1 MGVKFL
7 EQLLHGGYETHFDY
21 SHRNMFH
28 GFLTQN
34 ACSSE
39 LTNLVFGCKR
49 RKRGDIV
56 MKKSHF
62 TLSAL
67 SVTIVMVLLLGI
79 AVQEGQ
85 SQPPPVGA
93 PVVREGAFAMKL
105 AEALNMGQ
113 PSSETEAESMLG
125 GAGIA
130 PRNGW
135 MADYPVTP
143 DIIGELRDSVVYAVQ
158 AKTISVDQDA
168 ALKTLEDVQTG
179 MNISVN
185 PGPAGPPEVSS
196 EGTTESSYPDQ
207 TVINDYYSN
216 EGPPIVTYYAPPPDY
231 YYLYGWVP
239 YPFWWGGFWFGGFF
253 ILNDFHR
260 HFRDHDHGFF
270 VSNHFND
277 VRANRVFRV
286 DPVNRYRGRTFA
298 GIGAPR
304 ANTFINTG
312 VQRAPER
319 IFNRDRSFGPRS
331 GTNTLRSQS
340 AATGVVRQPSTSTR
354 RAANPFAASRVYS
367 SPPGGRTFAPR
378 AGAPS
383 GSRTFTAPAGRAG
396 GSGGRQSSQP
406 AGRGRT
412 NRTTR

>member
-1 MGVKFL
+1 
-7 EQLLHGGYETHFDY
+7 
-21 SHRNMFH
+21 
-28 GFLTQN
+28 
-34 ACSSE
+34 
-39 LTNLVFGCKR
+39 
-49 RKRGDIV
+49 

-62 TLSAL
+62 TLSAF
-67 SVTIVMVLLLGI
+67 SVTIVMALLLGI

-105 AEALNMGQ
+105 ADALNLGQ
-113 PSSETEAESMLG
+113 PSSETKAESLLG

-196 EGTTESSYPDQ
+196 PGTTESGYPDQ

-216 EGPPIVTYYAPPPDY
+216 EGPPIVTYYAPPQDY
-231 YYLYGWVP
+231 YSLYGWVP

-260 HFRDHDHGFF
+260 HFIGHDGGFF

-277 VRANRVFRV
+277 VRAHRVFRV
-286 DPVNRYRGRTFA
+286 DPVKRSSGRTFA

-304 ANTFINTG
+304 ANSFISTG
-312 VQRAPER
+312 VKGSPAR

-331 GTNTLRSQS
+331 GTDTLRSQAS
-340 AATGVVRQPSTSTR
+340 RTGAVRQPSMSSR
-354 RAANPFAASRVYS
+354 SAANPFAANKVYS
-367 SPPGGRTFAPR
+367 RPPGGGRILAPRSGGPSGGRTFNAP
-378 AGAPS
+378 GE
-383 GSRTFTAPAGRAG
+383 RAG
-396 GSGGRQSSQP
+396 GSEGRQSSQP
-406 AGRGRT
+406 AGRERT
-412 NRTTR
+412 NRPTR